1 MGRKRIVIFIMT
13 LALSLILGAA
23 IGAVRIDDPWKEA
36 QEKSFFALNGT
47 KVFHIPNELET
58 TVARRIELMKQLG
71 VMWDRSDW
79 WWHVIEPQKG
89 RFDFSTP
96 DKIVKFFEERRI
108 QIYPILCY
116 GAAWWKD
123 RNAPLNDDEFEMFG
137 NYVYE
142 TVKRYKGHFT
152 YWSVWNEPN
161 ILPFWAPEP
170 NADHYARLLKVAY
183 KAAKR
188 ADPDCKV
195 CAPVIAPLG
204 EWDKKFV
211 GRLYQLGCKDYF
223 DIFDYHY
230 YRNAPPE
237 KEVPAEIADIRAFM
251 RRWGDEKPIWISES
265 GVSGMIENKPESYH
279 RQAAL
284 VVRNQLLCLACG
296 VKRFFYFDLQNWNDS
311 PAETWD
317 SKLGLVEAGWEP
329 KMAFH
334 AYRTMVKEVDF
345 KRAVGRIS
353 HPAEE
358 FESVLFF
365 DEKLAEWILA
375 AWLNREDNLK
385 KTIEFVCKSEDVKIV
400 HPYGE
405 TEVRPLENPPAP
417 GMRTRRVAIEIDR
430 QPRFIHSVD
439 SLTYLPEAGI
449 RLEPEKIYMN
459 AGEKKSLKLAMDPL
473 LGKTEVRILRVGV
486 PKGITWDTTKG
497 ELASEEGIPAGRHEI
512 TVSAEVRCTDGRTT
526 QTARIERKSEIEIL
540 PVITLNLRPYLG
552 GQNLIIQATILNQ
565 SPLSLKGA
573 IHLEDAGAPT
583 PVKLASTEPVTIKA
597 GETSRVDIPLERR
610 ILEGY
615 TQPTAWSLKFC
626 EYESKPFQVYVAPL
640 REKSPIV
647 DGNLD
652 EWGDVP
658 AMFIGRKEQ
667 IVRGAEGWTPAEASG
682 RVYLWFTK
690 DTVFIAARVTD
701 DDPVYNPHPDKLI
714 WKGDMIELYLGFGGP
729 ARRTVLN
736 KEVDFQ
742 LGIAPTYEKNQPIA
756 FLFHADRIITDAKVA
771 FKKIPEGYTI
781 EASIPLKEFGR
792 VELANGMLIGLDA
805 AVNNLDR
812 GDWAPAGNEPG
823 RALMWNGTGTNWID
837 PTGWGMAILRGD

>member
-1 MGRKRIVIFIMT
+1 MERKGIIIFIMT
-13 LALSLILGAA
+13 LVLSLIFADA

-58 TVARRIELMKQLG
+58 TVARRIGLMKELG

-96 DKIVKFFEERRI
+96 DKIVKFFEERHI

-123 RNAPLNDDEFEMFG
+123 HTAPLKDEDFEMFG

-142 TVKRYKGHFT
+142 TVKRYKEYFT

-161 ILPFWAPEP
+161 ILPFWSPEP
-170 NADHYARLLKVAY
+170 NADNYARLLKIAY

-188 ADPDCKV
+188 ADPDCKI

-223 DIFDYHY
+223 DVFDYHY
-230 YRNAPPE
+230 YRNSPPE

-251 RRWGDEKPIWISES
+251 RRWGDVKPIWISES

-284 VVRNQLLCLACG
+284 VVCNQLLCLACG

-311 PAETWD
+311 PGETWD

-334 AYRTMVKEVDF
+334 AYRTMVREVDF

-353 HPAEE
+353 HPTEQ
-358 FESVLFF
+358 FEAVLFY
-365 DEKLAEWILA
+365 DEKQADWILA
-375 AWLNREDNLK
+375 AWLAREDKMK
-385 KTIEFVCKSEDVKIV
+385 KTIEFVCQPKDVKIV

-405 TEVRPLENPPAP
+405 TEIRPLDTASAP
-417 GMRTRRVAIEIDR
+417 DRRSRRVAIEIDR

-439 SLTYLPEAGI
+439 RLTYLSEAGV

-459 AGEKKSLKLAMDPL
+459 AGEKKSLKITIDPL
-473 LGKTEVRILRVGV
+473 LGKAEVHILSVGV
-486 PKGITWDTTKG
+486 PKGMTWDTAKG
-497 ELASEEGIPAGRHEI
+497 EIASEKEIPAGGHGI
-512 TVSAEVRCTDGRTT
+512 TVSADVRCSDRYTT
-526 QTARIERKSEIEIL
+526 QTTRIERKSEIEIL
-540 PVITLNLRPYLG
+540 PVITLNLRPYLE
-552 GQNLIIQATILNQ
+552 GQKLIIQATVFNQ
-565 SPLSLKGA
+565 SPRELKGA
-573 IHLEDAGAPT
+573 IHLGDVGSSV
-583 PVKLASTEPVTIKA
+583 PVDLASTEKVTVGS
-597 GETSRVDIPLERR
+597 GETSVVDVPLERR

-626 EYESKPFQVYVAPL
+626 EYKSKPFQVCVASL
-640 REKSPIV
+640 RGRRPIV
-647 DGNLD
+647 DGDLD

-658 AMFIGRKEQ
+658 SMFIGRKEQ
-667 IVRGAEGWTPAEASG
+667 ITRGAEGWTPAEASG

-690 DTVFIAARVTD
+690 DTVFVAARVTD
-701 DDPVYNPHPDKLI
+701 DDPIYNPYSGNQL
-714 WKGDMIELYLGFGGP
+714 WKGDMIEIYLGFGGP

-736 KEVDFQ
+736 KDMDFQ
-742 LGIAPTYEKNQPIA
+742 LGISPTSEKNQPIA
-756 FLFHADRIITDAKVA
+756 FMFHVDRVLTDAKVA
-771 FKKIPEGYTI
+771 YKKTSDGYTI
-781 EASIPLKEFGR
+781 EASIPLKEFGK
-792 VELANGMLIGLDA
+792 VELAKGMLIGLDA
-805 AVNNLDR
+805 AVNDLDR

-837 PTGWGMAILRGD
+837 PSGWGMAVLRKD